1 MIYVQFETESRPPSL
16 RIKAVTLVL
25 GHWYMNWHTRK
36 NYCIAFL
43 ASIGASLFDK
53 VAQYM
58 KFVKRLKLFKLTPV
72 FSSFYP
78 FFFAFTLPSN
88 YVLFHV
94 MIIYKVYLKIM
105 RMMTFVCVYVD

>member
-1 MIYVQFETESRPPSL
+1 
-16 RIKAVTLVL
+16 
-25 GHWYMNWHTRK
+25 MNWHTRK

-78 FFFAFTLPSN
+78 FFFAFTLPGN

-94 MIIYKVYLKIM
+94 MIDHGYSKPWSAHPDASHARPVKLMYMQRVPRNQTAENSK
-105 RMMTFVCVYVD
+105 YVKL

>member
-1 MIYVQFETESRPPSL
+1 
-16 RIKAVTLVL
+16 
-25 GHWYMNWHTRK
+25 MNWHTRK

-78 FFFAFTLPSN
+78 FFFAFTLPSKKRTILCN
-88 YVLFHV
+88 DNLLSLFENNENDDV
-94 MIIYKVYLKIM
+94 RMCVCGLKMIRL
-105 RMMTFVCVYVD
+105 F